1 MVGDSSG
8 SGVIISA
15 DGLVLTAGHVA
26 VKAGMPV
33 TFTFPNGHT
42 AHGKTLG
49 VNEDVD
55 TGLMK
60 ITDAGNWSHA
70 SIGDVASA
78 RPGDWVLA
86 MGNPGG
92 FDLKRS
98 LVTRLGR
105 IIQIAPEQLQTD
117 CTIFPGD
124 SGGPLFDM
132 HGRVIGIHTSIA
144 NAAADN
150 FHVPISQFS
159 ETWDELSGVTHRP
172 VTYCGLSI
180 IEDDSGCRVDKVE
193 KNSPA
198 AKASLRKDDR
208 ILAVNGRRVEF
219 AETFEHWMAK
229 SRPGDVLELEVL
241 RGKKIMPK
249 SITMQPMP
257 TMPTA
262 K

>member
-1 MVGDSSG
+1 M
-8 SGVIISA
+8 GV
-15 DGLVLTAGHVA
+15 D
-26 VKAGMPV
+26 
-33 TFTFPNGHT
+33 
-42 AHGKTLG
+42 
-49 VNEDVD
+49 EDVD

-60 ITDAGNWSHA
+60 ITDPGIWPHA
-70 SIGDVASA
+70 NIGDMAHTHT
-78 RPGDWVLA
+78 GDWVLA

-105 IIQIAPEQLQTD
+105 VIQIAPEQMQTD

-144 NAAADN
+144 NAAAEN

-159 ETWDELSGVTHRP
+159 ETWDELSGVSHRP

-180 IEDDSGCRVDKVE
+180 IEDDSGCRIGKIERD
-193 KNSPA
+193 SPA
-198 AKASLRKDDR
+198 AKASLRKNDR
-208 ILAVNGRRVEF
+208 ILAVNGRRAEF
-219 AETFEHWMAK
+219 SETFEHWMAK

-241 RGKKIMPK
+241 RGKKILTR
-249 SITMQPMP
+249 SLTMQSLP